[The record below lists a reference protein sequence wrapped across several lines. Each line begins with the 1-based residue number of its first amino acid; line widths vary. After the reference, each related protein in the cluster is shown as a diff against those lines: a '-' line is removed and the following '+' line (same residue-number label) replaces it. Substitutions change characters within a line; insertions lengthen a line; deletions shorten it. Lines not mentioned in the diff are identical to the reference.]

1 MNVQYTKNNS
11 KVISIFETTLRLI
24 KDHGFHGTAMS
35 KIAQDADVAIGTI
48 YHYFPSKDDLIV
60 SLFQY
65 CGDALH
71 ESIFE
76 SIQEELTY
84 KETFFH
90 IWKGFVKFYR
100 ENVEMFSFFEQ
111 FYSSPYYK
119 VNSYETNE
127 SISGQSSI
135 LKFLTEG
142 IKIGEL
148 KNTNVEVLACIF
160 FGTAVSAIKGVKH
173 NKLKSK
179 ESISDVVEII
189 WDGVK
194 NK

>member
-35 KIAQDADVAIGTI
+35 KISQDADVAIGTI

-173 NKLKSK
+173 NKLKSN

>member
-35 KIAQDADVAIGTI
+35 KIAQEADVAIGTI

-173 NKLKSK
+173 NKLKSN

>member
-1 MNVQYTKNNS
+1 MNVQYTQNNP

-65 CGDALH
+65 CGNALN

-76 SIQEELTY
+76 SIHEELTY

-142 IKIGEL
+142 IQRGEL

-173 NKLKSK
+173 NKLKSN
-179 ESISDVVEII
+179 ESIEDVVKII

>member
-1 MNVQYTKNNS
+1 MNVQYTINNP

-35 KIAQDADVAIGTI
+35 KIAQEADVAIGTI

-65 CGDALH
+65 CGNILNK
-71 ESIFE
+71 SIFE
-76 SIQEELTY
+76 SVHEELTY
-84 KETFFH
+84 KDTFFH
-90 IWKGFVKFYR
+90 IWKGFVKYYR

-111 FYSSPYYK
+111 FYSSPYYQ
-119 VNSYETNE
+119 VNSCEINET
-127 SISGQSSI
+127 ISGQRNI

-142 IKIGEL
+142 IDKGEL
-148 KNTNVEVLACIF
+148 KNTNVEALACIF
-160 FGTAVSAIKGVKH
+160 FGTAVSAIKGVKY
-173 NKLKSK
+173 NKLKSN
-179 ESISDVVEII
+179 ESIEDVVNII

>member
-1 MNVQYTKNNS
+1 MNVQYPINNP
-11 KVISIFETTLRLI
+11 KVISIFETTLRLV

-35 KIAQDADVAIGTI
+35 KIAHEADVAIGTI
-48 YHYFPSKDDLIV
+48 YHYFPSKDDLIM

-65 CGDALH
+65 CGDILNN
-71 ESIFE
+71 SIFGTL
-76 SIQEELTY
+76 QEEMSY
-84 KETFFH
+84 KDTFFH

-119 VNSYETNE
+119 VNSCERNE
-127 SISGQSSI
+127 DISGQSNI

-142 IKIGEL
+142 IKKGEL
-148 KNTNVEVLACIF
+148 KHTDVEAISCAF
-160 FGTAVSAIKGVKH
+160 FGTAVSAIKGVKY
-173 NKLKSK
+173 NKLKSN
-179 ESISDVVEII
+179 ESIEDVVNII

-194 NK
+194 K

>member
-1 MNVQYTKNNS
+1 MNVQYTQNNP

-35 KIAQDADVAIGTI
+35 KIAQEADVAIGTI

-60 SLFQY
+60 HLFQY
-65 CGDALH
+65 CGDKLNKA
-71 ESIFE
+71 IFGTLDD
-76 SIQEELTY
+76 ELTY

-90 IWKGFVKFYR
+90 IWKGFVRFYR
-100 ENVEMFSFFEQ
+100 ENEEMFSYFEQ

-119 VNSYETNE
+119 VNASEINET
-127 SISGQSSI
+127 ISGQSNI
-135 LKFLTEG
+135 LKFLKEG
-142 IKIGEL
+142 INKKEL
-148 KNTNVEVLACIF
+148 KNLNVEALACIF
-160 FGTAVSAIKGVKH
+160 FGSAVSAIKGVKY
-173 NKLKSK
+173 NKLKSID
-179 ESISDVVEII
+179 SIEDVITII

>member
-1 MNVQYTKNNS
+1 MNVQYTQNNP

-65 CGDALH
+65 CGDALN

-76 SIQEELTY
+76 SIHEELTY

-142 IKIGEL
+142 IQRGEL

-173 NKLKSK
+173 NKLKSN
-179 ESISDVVEII
+179 ESIEDVVKII